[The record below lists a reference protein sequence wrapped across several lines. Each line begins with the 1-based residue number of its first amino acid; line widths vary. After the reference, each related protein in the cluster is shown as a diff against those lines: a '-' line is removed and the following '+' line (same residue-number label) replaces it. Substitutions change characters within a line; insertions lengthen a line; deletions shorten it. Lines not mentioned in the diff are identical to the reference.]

1 MGVLVS
7 TVAKFLAATGVVAL
21 LVSGVALAV
30 AEEEQAAVPEQ
41 QVPETVPFEKGPY
54 EVRVERSHFVEMRDG
69 VRLMTDLY
77 FPEGYE
83 GKLPVVLERTPYNKA
98 THRNSNPDDPI
109 NSRSIGYYFASHGYV
124 VAVQD
129 RRGKFESEGEYTLGY
144 GDVNDA
150 EDTLDWFQEQEWF
163 NGRVGMIGCSIPG
176 GNVIKAAMSQHETLK
191 GLVPQSAAFGHG
203 TAGGTMAKGFLRG
216 GVQNMTMPIWTHTS
230 GSKVF
235 YRPPP
240 GLSREEYLAIVDFFD
255 PAPKVSPTIME
266 MYDLEAGTFNKET
279 NDKLLHL
286 PAVDID
292 DVMGSPPSD
301 WDDMVAS
308 KPMDPFWMNGDYLDD
323 EDEVDGGALHINSWH
338 DYGVN
343 ETFLQFQHFQKKAKS
358 QWARDNQYVVIGP
371 LGHCALESLT
381 AQTVNGERELGDAR
395 FDAWGTYLKWWDY
408 TLKEQDN
415 GFENTPK
422 IQYFLPGA
430 NEWRSSEQWPIPGTS
445 PTRLYLSSGGQANTR
460 EGDGELSWAS
470 PTAAGHD
477 SYVYDPADPVIVDYM
492 RSIYSGAFD
501 MSEIETREDILVYS
515 TTPLEEAVEM
525 TGKIRARIWLSTDV
539 PDTDLSVT
547 VLDVYP
553 DGRVFPVQKSHLRLR
568 YREGFD
574 KEVMMEPGE
583 IYPIDL
589 DMLVGANLFNPGH
602 SIRIEVT
609 SSDFPGF
616 ARNLNTGG
624 DNARD
629 TEYQSATVTIH
640 HGADRPSYVELPLI
654 SPTGRE

>member
-1 MGVLVS
+1 MSALTRLLAISAIFVLHGGGLVLAGEGETVVS
-7 TVAKFLAATGVVAL
+7 
-21 LVSGVALAV
+21 
-30 AEEEQAAVPEQ
+30 AEEAPQGVS
-41 QVPETVPFEKGPY
+41 FEKGSY
-54 EVRVERSHFVEMRDG
+54 DVRVERSHFVEMRDG
-69 VRLMTDLY
+69 IRLMTDLY
-77 FPEGYE
+77 FPEGYQ
-83 GKLPVVLERTPYNKA
+83 GQLPVILKRTPYDKA

-124 VAVQD
+124 VAIQD

-150 EDTLDWFQEQEWF
+150 EDTLDWFLEQEWF

-203 TAGGTMAKGFLRG
+203 TAGNTMARGFIRG
-216 GVQNMTMPIWTHTS
+216 GVQNMTMPVWTHAA

-235 YRPPP
+235 YRPPE
-240 GLSREEYLAIVDFFD
+240 GLDREEYLEIVDFFD
-255 PAPKVSPTIME
+255 PAPDVGTILDMF
-266 MYDLEAGTFNKET
+266 DLETGHFTKET
-279 NDKLLHL
+279 MDALLHL

-308 KPMDPFWMNGDYLDD
+308 GPMDQFWTNGDYLDD
-323 EDEVDGGALHINSWH
+323 EDKVDGGALHINSWH

-343 ETFLQFQHFQKKAKS
+343 ETFLQFQHFRENAQS
-358 QWARDNQYVVIGP
+358 QWARDNQYMVIGP

-381 AQTVNGERELGDAR
+381 SRTFNGERELGDAR

-408 TLKEQDN
+408 TLKERDN
-415 GFENTPK
+415 GFENTPR

-430 NEWRSSEQWPIPGTS
+430 NEWRSSEQWPVAGTS
-445 PTRLYLSSGGQANTR
+445 PTRLYLSSSGQANTR
-460 EGDGELSWAS
+460 QGDGVLSWA
-470 PTAAGHD
+470 PPAAGGYD
-477 SYVYDPADPVIVDYM
+477 SYVYDPADPVIIEYAK
-492 RSIYSGAFD
+492 SIYSGAFD
-501 MSEIETREDILVYS
+501 MSEIEMREDILVYS
-515 TTPLEEAVEM
+515 TPPLEEPVEM

-553 DGRVFPVQKSHLRLR
+553 DGRVFPVQRGYLRLR

-574 KEVMMEPGE
+574 NEVMMEPGE

-624 DNARD
+624 DSARD
-629 TEYQSATVTIH
+629 TEYQSATVRIH
-640 HGADRPSYVELPLI
+640 HGTDTPSYVELPII
-654 SPTGRE
+654 SPTAPE